1 MVEEITKVL
10 YLALKSPELFFS
22 NYTPTYETDEIF
34 RDTHRLL
41 IFATQKSVPENTAI
55 DIPKDTIFN
64 MLEKRLSIY
73 DVGLSTVL
81 LMTICSQIIVA
92 YYRKLTGKRVQ
103 KPVIKMMQIKK
114 RDYESIVRPIFR
126 NKSFPPPSNRYEV
139 PMHKRILCYLA
150 ESVNSLP
157 TAPYFE

>member
-10 YLALKSPELFFS
+10 YLALKSPESFFS

-55 DIPKDTIFN
+55 DIPKDTIFY

-92 YYRKLTGKRVQ
+92 YYRKLTGKRAQ
-103 KPVIKMMQIKK
+103 KPVIKIIQIKREIMK
-114 RDYESIVRPIFR
+114 ASKDPFS
-126 NKSFPPPSNRYEV
+126 
-139 PMHKRILCYLA
+139 
-150 ESVNSLP
+150 
-157 TAPYFE
+157 